1 MTLRRLLAFFTCLLF
16 VEENDQC
23 VYATSWISPFGWAHN
38 LFYFKPP
45 YQIRPYDHLLVA
57 CLILG
62 IRKADGR
69 GPRVQPMKSMLLVS
83 LATIIVWLGYGLA
96 RGGDF
101 RFGCWQIYVPLSAV
115 LYAFTIAAVFK
126 TPEHYAMLA
135 KALLVAAAY
144 RAFMCIAYYFVCIR
158 TGRVKVT
165 EYLTSHDDSVLWVM
179 AIIILFV
186 RILRTKS
193 QGEKFGAFAFIG
205 VLLAA
210 IQYNAR
216 RLAWVDLVMGLVV
229 LFLLLPPGKAKRRVV
244 RGLFYVVP
252 ILGTYVALGW
262 GHTDGIFKPLAA
274 FSSITTT
281 EDESTKSRNYENL
294 GLISTSKN
302 SGWLIGGGW
311 GHEYTPLSMKY
322 DLSKGFEL
330 WRYVP
335 HNSILGI
342 LAFTGVLG
350 YAWYMLTYPT
360 AMFLNARV
368 ARMGNTQA
376 VRDLGLIGAVQMI
389 VCVNQYF
396 GDMGFFQ
403 YKVVYVLATSYAI
416 ALRQPVLCGAWPA
429 GRVSAPRKLEVPQ
442 PAGRELPP
450 RETTWQS

>member
-1 MTLRRLLAFFTCLLF
+1 
-16 VEENDQC
+16 
-23 VYATSWISPFGWAHN
+23 
-38 LFYFKPP
+38 
-45 YQIRPYDHLLVA
+45 
-57 CLILG
+57 
-62 IRKADGR
+62 
-69 GPRVQPMKSMLLVS
+69 
-83 LATIIVWLGYGLA
+83 
-96 RGGDF
+96 
-101 RFGCWQIYVPLSAV
+101 
-115 LYAFTIAAVFK
+115 
-126 TPEHYAMLA
+126 
-135 KALLVAAAY
+135 
-144 RAFMCIAYYFVCIR
+144 
-158 TGRVKVT
+158 
-165 EYLTSHDDSVLWVM
+165 
-179 AIIILFV
+179 
-186 RILRTKS
+186 
-193 QGEKFGAFAFIG
+193 
-205 VLLAA
+205 
-210 IQYNAR
+210 
-216 RLAWVDLVMGLVV
+216 
-229 LFLLLPPGKAKRRVV
+229 
-244 RGLFYVVP
+244 VVP
-252 ILGTYVALGW
+252 ILGTYVAVGW

-294 GLISTSKN
+294 GLISTSKD

-350 YAWYMLTYPT
+350 YAGYMLTYPT

-368 ARMGNTQA
+368 ARMGSTQA